1 MGNLAPA
8 GEVISATPQ
17 DIVSFLIWKD
27 NFGRTKIHRE
37 GCQFFCTKVKSAC
50 SCQRRL
56 AFGQV
61 DCMIGKLSS
70 IFSAAGRGG
79 DDSTI
84 PGHGNPAASRVV
96 KDYLAA
102 MRVEQ
107 LEARI
112 VPTQADP
119 IFISDLAAIA
129 AFIGQQVN
137 ENVLS
142 ATQFFVLIRDQ
153 AFLKTLFFAGDR
165 AGDLGKVKTQE
176 LLYSNA

>member
-1 MGNLAPA
+1 
-8 GEVISATPQ
+8 
-17 DIVSFLIWKD
+17 
-27 NFGRTKIHRE
+27 
-37 GCQFFCTKVKSAC
+37 
-50 SCQRRL
+50 
-56 AFGQV
+56 
-61 DCMIGKLSS
+61 MIGKLSS

-84 PGHGNPAASRVV
+84 PGQGNPAASRVV

>member
-1 MGNLAPA
+1 MGNLALA

-50 SCQRRL
+50 SCLRRL

-119 IFISDLAAIA
+119 IFVRFCHHLYDYKRYWTPLGPIAIMS
-129 AFIGQQVN
+129 IN
-137 ENVLS
+137 DILS
-142 ATQFFVLIRDQ
+142 TYQSRATQIF
-153 AFLKTLFFAGDR
+153 
-165 AGDLGKVKTQE
+165 E
-176 LLYSNA
+176 SNFNSGAK

>member
-1 MGNLAPA
+1 
-8 GEVISATPQ
+8 
-17 DIVSFLIWKD
+17 
-27 NFGRTKIHRE
+27 
-37 GCQFFCTKVKSAC
+37 
-50 SCQRRL
+50 
-56 AFGQV
+56 
-61 DCMIGKLSS
+61 MIGKLSS

-119 IFISDLAAIA
+119 IFISNLAAIA
-129 AFIGQQVN
+129 AFIGQQFGQFLACISKKYLFVN
-137 ENVLS
+137 S
-142 ATQFFVLIRDQ
+142 DCSWRR
-153 AFLKTLFFAGDR
+153 KP
-165 AGDLGKVKTQE
+165 
-176 LLYSNA
+176 

>member
-27 NFGRTKIHRE
+27 NFGRTKIHRD

-50 SCQRRL
+50 S
-56 AFGQV
+56 FGPV
-61 DCMIGKLSS
+61 DCVIGKLSS

-84 PGHGNPAASRVV
+84 PGQGNPAASRVV
-96 KDYLAA
+96 KDYLAS

-176 LLYSNA
+176 LLYGNA

>member
-1 MGNLAPA
+1 MGNLVPA

-50 SCQRRL
+50 SCPRRL

-79 DDSTI
+79 DDCTI
-84 PGHGNPAASRVV
+84 PGHGNPAASRVL

-112 VPTQADP
+112 VPTQAGP
-119 IFISDLAAIA
+119 IFISNLTAIA
-129 AFIGQQVN
+129 AFIGQQFGQFLACKSKKYLFVN
-137 ENVLS
+137 S
-142 ATQFFVLIRDQ
+142 DC
-153 AFLKTLFFAGDR
+153 
-165 AGDLGKVKTQE
+165 
-176 LLYSNA
+176 S

>member
-1 MGNLAPA
+1 MGNLVPA

-27 NFGRTKIHRE
+27 NFGRTKIHRD

-50 SCQRRL
+50 SRRL
-56 AFGQV
+56 AFGSV

-84 PGHGNPAASRVV
+84 PGQGNPAASRVV

-107 LEARI
+107 LKARI

-176 LLYSNA
+176 LLYGNA